1 MRPVVMPSR
10 SWKTSTWPE
19 VAGPAPIPIT
29 GISSCSTIASVTA
42 AGTASKTIA
51 KQPTDCSASASS
63 QSWIAA
69 CAVLPC
75 AL

>member
-1 MRPVVMPSR
+1 M
-10 SWKTSTWPE
+10 
-19 VAGPAPIPIT
+19 PIT
-29 GISSCSTIASVTA
+29 GISSFSTMVSVTA

-63 QSWIAA
+63 QSWIALW
-69 CAVLPC
+69 AVLPW